1 MLVVQ
6 RDSRVSRRSA
16 GRSEWYLL
24 TMWLGVVPAAACGA
38 HECPDPEEPPIFD
51 CEFREGHSK
60 LGGEPMV
67 DATLKADGET
77 VVIEY
82 SREDGT
88 ALRVTYAVE
97 QLAEWQ
103 Q

>member
-16 GRSEWYLL
+16 GGLEFSILAL
-24 TMWLGVVPAAACGA
+24 WLGVVSIAACGA
-38 HECPDPEEPPIFD
+38 HDCPDPEEPPVFD
-51 CEFREGHSK
+51 CEFREGHRE

-67 DATLKADGET
+67 DATLTADGET

-97 QLAEWQ
+97 QLAGWQ